1 MVLASEFTY
10 NIYKFIR
17 FDNIL
22 NKVLQKPETVFFL
35 TSIKT
40 MRFGIYMSVIILV

>member
-1 MVLASEFTY
+1 MVLASEFSTY

-22 NKVLQKPETVFFL
+22 NKVLQKPETVFFSHFQ
-35 TSIKT
+35 TI
-40 MRFGIYMSVIILV
+40 RFGIYMSVIILV